1 MRDRS
6 CNSIRPADD
15 ASMKKKRAK
24 KRPDPATF
32 GFAVMQ
38 HVVEASGDAPD
49 APVKPED
56 KGKDPAAVALG
67 RKGGLKGGPARA
79 KKLGK
84 KLREAA
90 QRWRPRAGARGDANR
105 SPILMLNG
113 DAGAGDVACE
123 GLRDCRGAG
132 PPGVVRTVQFA
143 KGESDE
149 GL

>member
-1 MRDRS
+1 
-6 CNSIRPADD
+6 
-15 ASMKKKRAK
+15 MKKKRAK

-67 RKGGLKGGPARA
+67 RKGGLKGGLARE
-79 KKLGK
+79 KKLGKK

-90 QRWRPRAGARGDANR
+90 QKAAAARWSKRGR
-105 SPILMLNG
+105 
-113 DAGAGDVACE
+113 
-123 GLRDCRGAG
+123 
-132 PPGVVRTVQFA
+132 
-143 KGESDE
+143 
-149 GL
+149 